1 MSINQENTLSCIEI
15 EPAIPAKRSIIWLH
29 GLGADGS
36 DFVPIVPELRLPAT
50 AGVRFIFPHAP
61 VMPVTL
67 NHGYEMR
74 AWFDIYAITADA
86 KIDVT
91 GIANSVLAI
100 EKLIEREVERGI
112 STQNI

>member
-36 DFVPIVPELRLPAT
+36 DFVPIVPELNLPDE

-61 VMPVTL
+61 LMPVTI
-67 NHGYEMR
+67 NQGYEMR
-74 AWFDIYAITADA
+74 ASFDIYAIANGA
-86 KIDVT
+86 KIDT
-91 GIANSVLAI
+91 PGIARSVTAI
-100 EKLIEREVERGI
+100 ENLIAR
-112 STQNI
+112 